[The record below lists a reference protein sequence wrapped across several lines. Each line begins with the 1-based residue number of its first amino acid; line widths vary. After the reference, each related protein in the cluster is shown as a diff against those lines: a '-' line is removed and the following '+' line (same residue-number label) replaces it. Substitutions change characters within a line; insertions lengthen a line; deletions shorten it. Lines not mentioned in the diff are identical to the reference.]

1 MSDPGDRSDAR
12 SDPIEAVDA
21 MMAWLDRW
29 GWQAIPHG
37 PIPPEDPAALGRAR
51 AEAES
56 VAVGAGRI
64 GALRELRHSIIEW
77 ALGHYRVA
85 ALGAVYFSGALE
97 PPEQRR
103 EAIEVLIDAATANL
117 LGDLLTNETRST
129 LLTRLDV
136 SLGEPFVDHDAEGR

>member
-1 MSDPGDRSDAR
+1 MTGSTDRSDPVESVGAIL
-12 SDPIEAVDA
+12 D
-21 MMAWLDRW
+21 WLDRW

-51 AEAES
+51 TEAES
-56 VAVGAGRI
+56 VAMGAGRI
-64 GALRELRHSIIEW
+64 GALRELRHAIIEW
-77 ALGHYRVA
+77 ALGRYRVA

-103 EAIEVLIDAATANL
+103 EAIEILIDAATANL
-117 LGDLLTNETRST
+117 LGDLLTDDTRST

-136 SLGEPFVDHDAEGR
+136 SLGVSLGEPLVDHDAESR

>member
-37 PIPPEDPAALGRAR
+37 PIPPGDPAALARVR
-51 AEAES
+51 AEAEI
-56 VAVGAGRI
+56 AAEGAGRLET
-64 GALRELRHSIIEW
+64 LRELRHSIIGW
-77 ALGHYRVA
+77 AMGRYRDA
-85 ALGAVYFSGALE
+85 GLGAVYFSGALE

-103 EAIEVLIDAATANL
+103 EAIEVLIDAATAYL
-117 LGDLLTNETRST
+117 LADVLRAETSAALAARF
-129 LLTRLDV
+129 DV
-136 SLGEPFVDHDAEGR
+136 WIGGPLFRIESEDD

>member
-1 MSDPGDRSDAR
+1 MTGSTDRSDPVESVGAIL
-12 SDPIEAVDA
+12 D
-21 MMAWLDRW
+21 WLDRW

-56 VAVGAGRI
+56 VAMGAGRI
-64 GALRELRHSIIEW
+64 DALRELRHSIIEW
-77 ALGHYRVA
+77 ALGRYRVA

-103 EAIEVLIDAATANL
+103 EAIEILIDAATANL
-117 LGDLLTNETRST
+117 LGDLLTDDTRST
-129 LLTRLDV
+129 LLTRLDESLGV
-136 SLGEPFVDHDAEGR
+136 SLGEPLVDHDAESR